1 MSYVKK
7 TKEQKELDKE
17 RDKKFEE
24 KGKAFW
30 DAEVKKYGSEKA
42 AKEHWKEVGRKKK
55 EKFQQDYFGP
65 PKAAAPAKTKQ
76 QATQDKIEK
85 RTPKGKG
92 ETDKKATRYTSK
104 KGKGKEKEKDKKRAT
119 PGGYS
124 RGGRVSKSSGGVV
137 SRLSK
142 AGPVAKPN

>member
-1 MSYVKK
+1 MPHRDISEATKK
-7 TKEQKELDKE
+7 GQDLLEKRSKEWWDKE
-17 RDKKFEE
+17 I
-24 KGKAFW
+24 
-30 DAEVKKYGSEKA
+30 KKYGSEKA
-42 AKEHWKEVGRKKK
+42 AQSHWTEVKRKKK
-55 EKFQQDYFGP
+55 VKFEQDYFGP
-65 PKAAAPAKTKQ
+65 PKAAAEAKTKQ

-104 KGKGKEKEKDKKRAT
+104 KGKGKEKDKKRAT

-124 RGGRVSKSSGGVV
+124 RGGRVGKSHGGSVS
-137 SRLSK
+137 SRLTK

>member
-17 RDKKFEE
+17 REKKFEE
-24 KGKAFW
+24 KGKDLW

-42 AKEHWKEVGRKKK
+42 AKEHWKEVARKKA
-55 EKFQQDYFGP
+55 EKFKQDYFGP
-65 PKAAAPAKTKQ
+65 PKTTAEAKTKQ
-76 QATQDKIEK
+76 QVTQDKIEK

-104 KGKGKEKEKDKKRAT
+104 KGKGKEKDKKRAT

-124 RGGRVSKSSGGVV
+124 RGGRVGNSHGGSVS
-137 SRLSK
+137 SRLTK

>member
-1 MSYVKK
+1 MATGKK
-7 TKEQKELDKE
+7 PIKHYGDIPNKIIH
-17 RDKKFEE
+17 E
-24 KGKAFW
+24 KSKAFW

-42 AKEHWKEVGRKKK
+42 AKEHWKEVNRKKK
-55 EKFQQDYFGP
+55 AKFEQDYFGP
-65 PKAAAPAKTKQ
+65 PKAAATAKTKEQ
-76 QATQDKIEK
+76 VTEEKIEK

-104 KGKGKEKEKDKKRAT
+104 KGKGKEKDKKRAT

-124 RGGRVSKSSGGVV
+124 RGGRVAKSSGGTVV